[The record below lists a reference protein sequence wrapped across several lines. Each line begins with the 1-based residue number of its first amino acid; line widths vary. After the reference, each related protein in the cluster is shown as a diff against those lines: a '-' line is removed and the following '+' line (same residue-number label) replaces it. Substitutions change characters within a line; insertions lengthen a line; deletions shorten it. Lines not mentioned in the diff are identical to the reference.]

1 MDFPN
6 AATTAAICLLCDCD
20 ASESCMCDGPSRSLK
35 EHPQPLAGY
44 GIASDEITTSARLS
58 ACAPAVEAVAAA
70 SASAS
75 AAHPGHRR
83 RGFRYSH
90 LRNFVRR
97 YRVPRLLTISL
108 LVLLAWPVTW
118 LHHHFTIMRSGE
130 SPHMRVEFSLIVA
143 VSSLLYLAV
152 AYAFWINACPVLA
165 AVFTLVTISSLFT
178 DSLHTSSRFWPRV
191 DRFLATCASES
202 FKSLTLLGP
211 IRAMAFYCASA
222 AQRAEVAALSLLSLS
237 CLAWS
242 RKSRCQWDFV
252 VRHST
257 WHLVSAVSLLYL
269 ANSVEFA

>member
-1 MDFPN
+1 
-6 AATTAAICLLCDCD
+6 
-20 ASESCMCDGPSRSLK
+20 
-35 EHPQPLAGY
+35 
-44 GIASDEITTSARLS
+44 
-58 ACAPAVEAVAAA
+58 
-70 SASAS
+70 
-75 AAHPGHRR
+75 
-83 RGFRYSH
+83 
-90 LRNFVRR
+90 
-97 YRVPRLLTISL
+97 
-108 LVLLAWPVTW
+108 
-118 LHHHFTIMRSGE
+118 
-130 SPHMRVEFSLIVA
+130 MRVEFSLIVA

-191 DRFLATCASES
+191 DRFLATCA
-202 FKSLTLLGP
+202 TLLGP

-222 AQRAEVAALSLLSLS
+222 AQRTEVAALSLLSLS

-269 ANSVEFA
+269 ANSVEFS

>member
-1 MDFPN
+1 
-6 AATTAAICLLCDCD
+6 
-20 ASESCMCDGPSRSLK
+20 
-35 EHPQPLAGY
+35 
-44 GIASDEITTSARLS
+44 
-58 ACAPAVEAVAAA
+58 
-70 SASAS
+70 
-75 AAHPGHRR
+75 
-83 RGFRYSH
+83 
-90 LRNFVRR
+90 
-97 YRVPRLLTISL
+97 
-108 LVLLAWPVTW
+108 
-118 LHHHFTIMRSGE
+118 MRSGE

-191 DRFLATCASES
+191 DRFLATCA
-202 FKSLTLLGP
+202 TLLGP

-222 AQRAEVAALSLLSLS
+222 AQRTEVAALSLLSLS

-269 ANSVEFA
+269 ANSVEFS

>member
-1 MDFPN
+1 
-6 AATTAAICLLCDCD
+6 
-20 ASESCMCDGPSRSLK
+20 
-35 EHPQPLAGY
+35 
-44 GIASDEITTSARLS
+44 
-58 ACAPAVEAVAAA
+58 
-70 SASAS
+70 
-75 AAHPGHRR
+75 
-83 RGFRYSH
+83 
-90 LRNFVRR
+90 
-97 YRVPRLLTISL
+97 
-108 LVLLAWPVTW
+108 
-118 LHHHFTIMRSGE
+118 MRSGE

-191 DRFLATCASES
+191 DRFLATCA
-202 FKSLTLLGP
+202 TLLGPIRAMAFYCASAVQRRP

-269 ANSVEFA
+269 ANSVEFS